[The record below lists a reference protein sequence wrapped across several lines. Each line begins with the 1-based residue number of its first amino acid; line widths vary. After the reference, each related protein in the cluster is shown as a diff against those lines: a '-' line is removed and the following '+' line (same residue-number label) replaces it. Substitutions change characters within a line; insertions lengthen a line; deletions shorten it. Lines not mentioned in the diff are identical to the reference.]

1 MGKYIYILIF
11 FIVYSSWSQHSVK
24 VPDFILDYYDSHS
37 KTIKLLTNDKIYS
50 VSIDDYS
57 FSEEDFFLP
66 RSFDSKNKYSHVQIK
81 QKSFFVTSGK
91 GDVFEIKKNK
101 LIRIDQSNINN
112 FLIGSTA
119 FTHNDTLF
127 KFGGYG
133 YWTLFNKIIYFDS
146 LSKQWELYKY
156 NYNNEPPGLIQSQ
169 VFKISDDQ
177 YYFINGQDFMQ
188 GNPLIPKKNKHI
200 YEFNFTKK
208 KWDIIGES
216 QLAFNTKK
224 ILNDEERILMFSKSR
239 EVLELIPLEN
249 KLLKYNPSSLNNNVS
264 IDNNVYLLGNNFIYF
279 SNIGNKLYLNFFPSD
294 IFIKTFNKQV
304 LFTTSNNILWL
315 GVLLISFLLLFT
327 FYLLKKKRN
336 KTYRVSVSQDYI
348 SYKRKR
354 IKINLDEFNTLKL
367 FIQTNKTESNKLD
380 DVIFKN
386 KLSRASNY
394 KNKKEIIFRLNGLL
408 KELLNVVENPITSTR
423 SDLDSRLKIFILTN
437 FIKLGDKS

>member
-1 MGKYIYILIF
+1 MNSIL
-11 FIVYSSWSQHSVK
+11 
-24 VPDFILDYYDSHS
+24 P
-37 KTIKLLTNDKIYS
+37 
-50 VSIDDYS
+50 
-57 FSEEDFFLP
+57 
-66 RSFDSKNKYSHVQIK
+66 
-81 QKSFFVTSGK
+81 
-91 GDVFEIKKNK
+91 
-101 LIRIDQSNINN
+101 
-112 FLIGSTA
+112 
-119 FTHNDTLF
+119 
-127 KFGGYG
+127 
-133 YWTLFNKIIYFDS
+133 
-146 LSKQWELYKY
+146 
-156 NYNNEPPGLIQSQ
+156 
-169 VFKISDDQ
+169 
-177 YYFINGQDFMQ
+177 
-188 GNPLIPKKNKHI
+188 
-200 YEFNFTKK
+200 KK

-216 QLAFNTKK
+216 QLAFKTKK

-249 KLLKYNPSSLNNNVS
+249 KLLKYSPSSLNNNVS